1 MAGKS
6 SGTDQSVSARKL
18 LKTAKTAAE
27 LRTAQAVLF
36 PSELSMSQEQTAKV
50 ISRSVR

>member
-6 SGTDQSVSARKL
+6 SGTDQLVSARKL

-27 LRTAQAVLF
+27 LRTAQAVLL
-36 PSELSMSQEQTAKV
+36 PLELSMSLEQTAKV
-50 ISRSVR
+50 ISRSV

>member
-1 MAGKS
+1 MAEKS
-6 SGTDQSVSARKL
+6 SGTDQLESARKL

-36 PSELSMSQEQTAKV
+36 PLKLSMPLEQTTKV
-50 ISRSVR
+50 ISHSVR